1 MEYPVIVYSLSESE
15 IEIDE
20 YEVLRYLGY
29 RKSAITDNDIRLVQ
43 KIIPTVKKVISGRAC
58 YCKFPLSCLEENK
71 IKLPYGTVVSKD
83 LTRNLNGCSQ
93 VYFFA
98 ATIGLGFD
106 RLLQTT
112 RLKSMADAAIM
123 QAIGA
128 AAVEFV
134 CDTLNDKL
142 KCEAE
147 SQGFK
152 ARPRYSPGFGDF
164 TLENQRGIFDVLNP
178 AKHCGITLK
187 DNLIMAP
194 EKSVTALIGLEKQ
207 EDTELK

>member
-1 MEYPVIVYSLSESE
+1 MDSPVIVYNIPANE
-15 IEIDE
+15 ILIDE

-29 RKSAITDNDIRLVQ
+29 QKTAVTENDIRLVQ
-43 KIIPTVKKVISGRAC
+43 RIIPSVLNVISGRAC
-58 YCKFPLSCLEENK
+58 YSRFPLLCQYENK
-71 IKLPYGTVVSKD
+71 IVLPYGTVISKD
-83 LTRNLNGCSQ
+83 LTRNLHGCSQ
-93 VYFFA
+93 VYLFA
-98 ATIGLGFD
+98 ATIGTGFD

-128 AAVEFV
+128 TAVEFV
-134 CDTLNDKL
+134 CDRLNEKL
-142 KCEAE
+142 NCEAE

-152 ARPRYSPGFGDF
+152 ARPRYSAGFGDF
-164 TLENQRGIFDVLNP
+164 TLENQKGFFEILNP
-178 AKHCGITLK
+178 SKYCGITLK

-207 EDTELK
+207 K